1 MKIIKRILP
10 LLLTAVMALGFAFAE
25 EKQLPELPE
34 GVVPVTWDVSADHL
48 MIQTDEAR
56 ALYERIVAQ
65 DYPTMEEL
73 KANPVVAQLDALS
86 DYYMAM
92 YGNTAEISTPERDQL
107 RQEKKEEF
115 LQHGSARTESLDE
128 NGWPRYVYDGEL
140 RKEYQF
146 ELVLGLPASGKST
159 RIVDP
164 DSEAMGAFILDPD
177 MIKER
182 LPEYI
187 ESHAAAADAVHF
199 EGMMIFD
206 ECVDEFLTG
215 DLKGTNAIL
224 PIVSSDL
231 DELMTKY
238 IKPFESAG
246 YNVKVKFREA
256 EPNEAAARV
265 VMRELRG
272 GQLIRSD
279 IAFGYGPEVREV
291 YDELRVM
298 INAKGEP
305 YGFEEE
311 AEELAPAA

>member
-1 MKIIKRILP
+1 MKNIRKMLA
-10 LLLTAVMALGFAFAE
+10 LVFALMLAVSFAAAE

-34 GVVPVTWDVSADHL
+34 GVVPVTWEVNRDHL

-56 ALYERIVAQ
+56 TLYERIVAG

-86 DYYMAM
+86 AYYIAL
-92 YGNTAEISTPERDQL
+92 YGNTAEINTPERDQL

-115 LQHGSARTESLDE
+115 LKHGSARTESIDE
-128 NGWPRYVYDGEL
+128 NGKHHYVYDGEL
-140 RKEYQF
+140 RKEYQI

-159 RIVDP
+159 QIVDP

-187 ESHAAAADAVHF
+187 ETHGAAADAIHF
-199 EGMMIFD
+199 EGLMIFD
-206 ECVDEFLTG
+206 ECIDAFVNG

-224 PIVSSDL
+224 PIVSTNL
-231 DELMTKY
+231 EELMTKY
-238 IKPFESAG
+238 IKPFEEAG
-246 YNVKVKFREA
+246 YNVKVKFKEA
-256 EPNEAAARV
+256 EPNAAAARV
-265 VMRELRG
+265 VMRELGG
-272 GQLIRSD
+272 GQLIRSVV
-279 IAFGYGPEVREV
+279 AFECCDGVDDV
-291 YDELRVM
+291 YNRLKVM

-311 AEELAPAA
+311 TEELAPAA